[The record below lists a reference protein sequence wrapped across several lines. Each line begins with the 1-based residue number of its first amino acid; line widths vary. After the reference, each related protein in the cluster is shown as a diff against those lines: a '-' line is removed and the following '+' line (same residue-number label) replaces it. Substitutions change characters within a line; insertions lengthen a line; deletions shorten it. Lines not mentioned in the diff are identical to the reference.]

1 MGLRTRLGLW
11 LLRSG
16 LKAASNTALRRF
28 LVPSWLDRQPV
39 WTSWS
44 PEKAVKEGYK
54 ANVWVYACVR
64 KLAQSV
70 SSVPWLVYRDNP
82 DGEDERIPN
91 HPLEKLLR
99 RPNPYMSGQ
108 DLFET
113 LAAHLHLAGNHYWGI
128 LETRGK
134 PAEIIVIQPQYIK
147 PVPSSTNYLEA
158 YEIMIDGQPRRVDP
172 REILHFM
179 FIDPGNPWVG
189 LAPLEAAARTVDTDN
204 EQLNWNKVAMQNRAV
219 ADGAFTVKEE
229 LTKDQYES
237 LKEIIREQHQGS
249 GKAREPWVLHSG
261 ATWQQMALS
270 PVEMDFIESR
280 KLNRE
285 EICAVYG
292 VPPVLVGDFT
302 HATYA
307 NYETA
312 LKAFWTDTVVPFLED
327 ISSAINLSLAPRF
340 GEDIIVKPDLTN
352 VPAMQEILKER
363 VDTAQKLF
371 AMGVPFNQINDR
383 LGLGF
388 QPLEYGDEGY
398 LPLSL
403 MPAGGVREVPAAD
416 GQPSDEG
423 RRGEEPSG
431 EAGSGKS
438 RRDWRVKGIQLRTE
452 EQKAA
457 YWKAYDRDR
466 RAWENAIARKIAGRF
481 DAEVEAVVKAYEDG
495 RGLEQVF
502 EGQRAEWKKVLMAAY
517 VAVIE
522 HFGNRFVEQWL
533 KGAGGPSEKKEFVFD
548 PWADRILQWVSTWA
562 AKKIVGIEDTT
573 KQRIAAVIKH
583 GLEADEGTAKIAK
596 RIREEYEDF
605 SRYRSFVI
613 ARTEVGAA
621 AGFASHES
629 AKQTGLNLKKQ
640 WVSSRDDRVRDSHNV
655 GTGIDGEIR
664 EMDELYSNGC
674 MFPGDPS
681 GPPEEVINCRCV
693 EAYQVPE

>member
-1 MGLRTRLGLW
+1 MGLRTKLGLW

-16 LKAASNTALRRF
+16 LRKAASDVDLRRF
-28 LVPSWLDRQPV
+28 LVPPWLDRQPV

-70 SSVPWLVYRDNP
+70 SSVPWLVYHDNP

-99 RPNPYMSGQ
+99 RPNPHMSGQ

-113 LAAHLHLAGNHYWGI
+113 LAAHLNLAGNHYWGI

-134 PAEIIVIQPQYIK
+134 PAEILVIQPQYIR
-147 PVPSSTNYLEA
+147 PVPSSTDYLEA
-158 YEIMIDGQPRRVDP
+158 YEIMIDGQPRKVDP

-204 EQLNWNKVAMQNRAV
+204 EQLNWNKVSMQNRAV

-327 ISSAINLSLAPRF
+327 IAHVINLNLAPRF
-340 GEDIIVKPDLTN
+340 GDDILVKPDLTK

-363 VDTAQKLF
+363 VDTASKLF
-371 AMGVPFNQINDR
+371 AMGVPFNEINDR

-388 QPLEYGDEGY
+388 RALEHGDDGY

-403 MPAGGVREVPAAD
+403 MPAGGIRETPAAT
-416 GQPSDEG
+416 QETPAAAQ
-423 RRGEEPSG
+423 
-431 EAGSGKS
+431 EASGKS
-438 RRDWRVKGIQLRTE
+438 WGRVRQVKATGLQTE

-466 RAWENAIARKIAGRF
+466 RAWENTIAKKIADRF
-481 DAEVEAVVKAYEDG
+481 DAEAKAVAKAYEDSG
-495 RGLEQVF
+495 IIDAALEA
-502 EGQRAEWKKVLMAAY
+502 QRAEWKKVLTAAY
-517 VAVIE
+517 MVVIE

-562 AKKIVGIEDTT
+562 ARKITGIEETT
-573 KQRIAAVIKH
+573 KQRIARVIQE
-583 GLEADEGTAKIAK
+583 GLDANEGTAKIAK

-629 AKQTGLNLKKQ
+629 AKQTGLQLKKQ
-640 WVSSRDDRVRDSHNV
+640 WISSRDDRVRDSHKV

-681 GPPEEVINCRCV
+681 GPPEEVINCRCT
-693 EAYQVPE
+693 EAYRVPE

>member
-16 LKAASNTALRRF
+16 LKAASNADLRRF

-113 LAAHLHLAGNHYWGI
+113 LAAHLNLAGNHYWGV

-204 EQLNWNKVAMQNRAV
+204 EQLNWNKISMQNRAV

-302 HATYA
+302 HATYE
-307 NYETA
+307 NYGTA
-312 LKAFWTDTVVPFLED
+312 FKAFWTDTVASVLED
-327 ISSAINLSLAPRF
+327 IAHVINLNLAPRF
-340 GEDIIVKPDLTN
+340 GDDILVKPDLTK
-352 VPAMQEILKER
+352 VPAMQEILRER
-363 VDTAQKLF
+363 VDTAAKLF

-388 QPLEYGDEGY
+388 QPLEHGDEGY
-398 LPLSL
+398 LPFSL
-403 MPAGGVREVPAAD
+403 MPAGGVREIPAAERQSPD
-416 GQPSDEG
+416 EEVSDEEPSDEETSGKG
-423 RRGEEPSG
+423 RR
-431 EAGSGKS
+431 S
-438 RRDWRVKGIQLRTE
+438 RQVKGIQLRTE

-466 RAWENAIARKIAGRF
+466 RAWENAIAKKIADRF
-481 DAEVEAVVKAYEDG
+481 DAEAKAVAKAYEDG
-495 RGLEQVF
+495 GSLDSVLEA
-502 EGQRAEWKKVLMAAY
+502 QRAEWTKVLTAAY
-517 VAVIE
+517 MAVIE

-533 KGAGGPSEKKEFVFD
+533 KGAGGSLETKEFVFD
-548 PWADRILQWVSTWA
+548 PWADRILQWVATWA
-562 AKKIVGIEDTT
+562 AQKIVGIEDAT
-573 KQRIAAVIKH
+573 KQRIAAVIKQ
-583 GLEADEGTAKIAK
+583 GLDADEGTAKIAK

-621 AGFASHES
+621 SGFASHES
-629 AKQTGLNLKKQ
+629 AKQTGLQLKKQ
-640 WVSSRDDRVRDSHNV
+640 WVSSRDDRVRESHMEM
-655 GTGIDGEIR
+655 DGEER
-664 EMDELYSNGC
+664 EMDESYSNGC
-674 MFPGDPS
+674 MFPSDPS
-681 GPPEEVINCRCV
+681 GPPEEVIQCRCT
-693 EAYQVPE
+693 EAYLVPE